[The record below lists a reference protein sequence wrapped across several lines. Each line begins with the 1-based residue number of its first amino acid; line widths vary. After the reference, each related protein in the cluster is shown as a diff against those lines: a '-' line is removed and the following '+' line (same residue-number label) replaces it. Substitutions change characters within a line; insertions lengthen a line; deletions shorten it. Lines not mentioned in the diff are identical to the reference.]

1 MERRS
6 HDSHVRAVADG
17 PSPSAAHRSMSELQ
31 ADLIWRPNL
40 HRTCSVADAHQA
52 CLELLER
59 QLAAVLECAR
69 EGDAGVRFLL
79 YTIAEKLDDQM
90 VRFEI
95 WSSDVNAKT
104 GTLGEEPFPGAFSDD
119 TISLFALVKER
130 LLKILELAGTVSDDL
145 STVFGVLG
153 SLDDTSSRN
162 ITSPGLQEPCDHAS
176 SIISEIDP
184 VLQNL
189 NLMVRPVR
197 LAQAALRKEGSYWE
211 HRQRFLQVKTAGRAA
226 TPSDLPS
233 PSPSGDSDESFSSA
247 GYPDRTMR
255 LQTSSDRPDPARRSG
270 VAARSIA
277 SLRDSLPPSIGTG
290 SSAAGKS
297 RGAGPGRG
305 PRRPGRRSVVCPADA
320 LKAALDELVGNHF
333 HEEDWWQSLDE
344 RIGLLLDEDSLDA
357 MFACACNKCRLARRL
372 AISSSKSGG
381 GLQLDGIEDAL
392 RLLAMC
398 ILAERPFLI
407 SVLLSVEV
415 DDRVF
420 AGFASERQLVDE
432 TGLAL
437 GDARTLLRFKGLF
450 FGLGITRYLRSARK
464 EDVPP
469 DGERTWILHEMLE
482 LTRMLSFPG
491 GAPQD
496 LHDRTIGDL
505 TFTTTRRMATDR
517 VNDAFPDLGADP
529 VAPQSL
535 GFLIMDMIWFLVG
548 GSALVVY
555 MDALRS
561 RSSSRPA
568 ATPFEWIK
576 RIPKKAFAK
585 LESEPELAQAFEI
598 AYILT
603 HPAGRFGIDGSPRD
617 AYSYADLHLR
627 KLWPKFFLEGPA
639 RGASAQQPRGRD
651 ASSISTR
658 SSATEMADPA
668 SYVEIEGDVFR
679 WIIARYRRDRD
690 GESDSACRVRIFK
703 SRHGERVRF
712 VVCDLA
718 KDPHSTL
725 SFEALT
731 ENLTLVPLYAFEER
745 PAEFSVKLQPTSGT
759 TKDCSIPYVFTFQSR
774 DHVQLLQEA
783 LTGRTIQADAVL
795 DTFSVVIKKHH
806 GFEIRG
812 FGIGF
817 WNSRREEIQAA
828 NFGTMQIWRVLDQ
841 GQM

>member
-1 MERRS
+1 
-6 HDSHVRAVADG
+6 
-17 PSPSAAHRSMSELQ
+17 
-31 ADLIWRPNL
+31 
-40 HRTCSVADAHQA
+40 
-52 CLELLER
+52 
-59 QLAAVLECAR
+59 
-69 EGDAGVRFLL
+69 
-79 YTIAEKLDDQM
+79 
-90 VRFEI
+90 
-95 WSSDVNAKT
+95 
-104 GTLGEEPFPGAFSDD
+104 
-119 TISLFALVKER
+119 
-130 LLKILELAGTVSDDL
+130 
-145 STVFGVLG
+145 
-153 SLDDTSSRN
+153 
-162 ITSPGLQEPCDHAS
+162 
-176 SIISEIDP
+176 
-184 VLQNL
+184 
-189 NLMVRPVR
+189 
-197 LAQAALRKEGSYWE
+197 
-211 HRQRFLQVKTAGRAA
+211 
-226 TPSDLPS
+226 
-233 PSPSGDSDESFSSA
+233 
-247 GYPDRTMR
+247 
-255 LQTSSDRPDPARRSG
+255 
-270 VAARSIA
+270 
-277 SLRDSLPPSIGTG
+277 
-290 SSAAGKS
+290 
-297 RGAGPGRG
+297 
-305 PRRPGRRSVVCPADA
+305 
-320 LKAALDELVGNHF
+320 
-333 HEEDWWQSLDE
+333 
-344 RIGLLLDEDSLDA
+344 
-357 MFACACNKCRLARRL
+357 
-372 AISSSKSGG
+372 
-381 GLQLDGIEDAL
+381 
-392 RLLAMC
+392 MC

-841 GQM
+841 GQMDAIHQREEQQKRGVKIHPLRFEVVLTSANMLLIIGVRSLLRVRDVDHTGLSISSRDDARASTLIGRVFPARVVDGETTLPGLPMFQEPPFESRPDGEMIACSALRLSFGSKFARDHTRNFLVSTYHAKYL